1 MPFIFPTQPKA
12 SDRDWKSRD
21 ELFEMFMVE
30 IGQYKR
36 LPTWWIELVWAYV
49 KQSELSERFK
59 DWLKKKP

>member
-1 MPFIFPTQPKA
+1 MAMIKQIQY
-12 SDRDWKSRD
+12 D

-36 LPTWWIELVWAYV
+36 LPTWWIEWAWEYI